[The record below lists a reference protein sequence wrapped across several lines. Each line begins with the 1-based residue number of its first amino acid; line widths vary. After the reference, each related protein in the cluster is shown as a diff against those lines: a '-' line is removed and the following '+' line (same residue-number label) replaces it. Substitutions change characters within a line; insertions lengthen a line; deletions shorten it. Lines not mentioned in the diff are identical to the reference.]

1 MVWYMMWYTVK
12 GVMAHQ
18 QAHHSPPIPNN
29 NQNSQTGIAPILNIA
44 QWLVVLV
51 FLDCYSLAEK
61 SWHKRGPWEDSLDGF
76 LGYIDRKN
84 KKNIVLT
91 NMWKRGTTF
100 HLKTKK
106 LHFLTGH
113 HSATWLFG
121 FFYLRQPGQRFK
133 KCRLLSGLFASL
145 YNTLPACAGGSL
157 LVFVG
162 LLLGRQAFEETPPRH

>member
-1 MVWYMMWYTVK
+1 MVWYMMWYTVQ
-12 GVMAHQ
+12 GAMAHQ

-51 FLDCYSLAEK
+51 FWDCYSLAEK
-61 SWHKRGPWEDSLDGF
+61 SWHKSGPWEDSPDGF

-84 KKNIVLT
+84 KKNIVPT
-91 NMWKRGTTF
+91 NTWKRGTTF
-100 HLKTKK
+100 HLKKNYI
-106 LHFLTGH
+106 FVNWSD
-113 HSATWLFG
+113 SATLNPTG
-121 FFYLRQPGQRFK
+121 FLISDKPTTFMQ